1 MLRMKGG
8 LCLLL
13 ALLFAG
19 CAKEAVIV
27 PEPVPASVEAPA
39 PVADVTPV
47 VVPEPSVVM
56 VEAPPSVKAPDP
68 VVPVATPVPAIVVK
82 PKAPVAKPA
91 PMPASPETL
100 LLPASRG
107 EIRFSHGKHAAAQGC
122 AACHPDGKPGPLGLN
137 RTTGHALC
145 QGCHKKSGAGP
156 TTACNGCHGNGK

>member
-13 ALLFAG
+13 VLLLAG
-19 CAKEAVIV
+19 CAKEATVV
-27 PEPVPASVEAPA
+27 TAPVTAPVEAVA
-39 PVADVTPV
+39 PVVDVAPA
-47 VVPEPSVVM
+47 VVPEVPAAK
-56 VEAPPSVKAPDP
+56 VETAAPLAAPAP

-82 PKAPVAKPA
+82 PKAPVTKPA
-91 PMPASPETL
+91 PLPVLPETL

-107 EIRFSHGKHAAAQGC
+107 EIRFSHGKHATAQGC
-122 AACHPDGKPGPLGLN
+122 TACHPDGKPGPLGLN